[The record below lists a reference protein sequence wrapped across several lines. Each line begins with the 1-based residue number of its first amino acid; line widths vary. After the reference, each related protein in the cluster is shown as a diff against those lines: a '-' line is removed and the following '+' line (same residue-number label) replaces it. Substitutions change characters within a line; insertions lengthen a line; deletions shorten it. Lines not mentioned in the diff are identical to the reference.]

1 MLALIAS
8 PAAAQRDLA
17 TRQMQEEQV
26 SDFLATL
33 FQKDPTNPVWHW
45 ERMVEVCTKVLMYG
59 NPEQD
64 PESAGV
70 RLTPASQLF
79 LIECGEQKGFKSLP
93 ARKAPPAEPLTYTTA
108 RRMEAVSKVFST
120 WVVDTS
126 TSGVTVEQR
135 DRECTDWIAT
145 RPGWKFLVQNEPE
158 WKSKLEKGEGAVAE
172 VTDLLIVCAKSK
184 GFDLRKDKMGGPIR
198 ALITAS
204 MAEQAA
210 RQK

>member
-8 PAAAQRDLA
+8 PASAQRDYR
-17 TRQMQEEQV
+17 TRQQQEEQV
-26 SDFLATL
+26 STFLATL
-33 FQKDPTNPVWHW
+33 FEKQPNNPTWYW
-45 ERMVEVCTKVLMYG
+45 ERMVEVCTQVLAYG

-64 PESAGV
+64 PESSGV
-70 RLTPASQLF
+70 RLTPKSQLF
-79 LIECGEQKGFKSLP
+79 LIYCAEQKGFKSLP
-93 ARKAPPAEPLTYTTA
+93 APKAPPAEPLTYTTA

-145 RPGWKFLVQNEPE
+145 RPGWKFLVSNEPD
-158 WKSKLEKGEGAVAE
+158 WKSKLENGEGPVAE

-184 GFDLRKDKMGGPIR
+184 GFDIRKDKLGGPIR

-210 RQK
+210 RPK